1 MSDECD
7 DLLFQCEPFS
17 GTARLFP
24 LPNLVLFPHVLQPLH
39 VFEPRYRELVEES
52 LAGDRLIAMALL
64 SPGWETDYDGRPP
77 LYPSACLGRI
87 ATYHRFEDG
96 RYNLLLAGLQRIRLV
111 RELEPAKPFR
121 EAEAVACQDVYSVHR
136 AGQRPALQR
145 CLLDAFR
152 RLAPEVDG
160 VEDSLGVAIGQ
171 RLIVGRADRRRCLCA
186 AVECRSQTA
195 TAGRNRCR
203 PAGRIDFESSEG
215 RRFGPILGR
224 ALSARFQ
231 PELSVLALHF
241 AQMRGV

>member
-7 DLLFQCEPFS
+7 DLLFRCEPFS

-64 SPGWETDYDGRPP
+64 SPGWESDYDGRPP

-121 EAEAVACQDVYSVHR
+121 EAEAVACEDIYSVHAR
-136 AGQRPALQR
+136 ANA
-145 CLLDAFR
+145 
-152 RLAPEVDG
+152 
-160 VEDSLGVAIGQ
+160 
-171 RLIVGRADRRRCLCA
+171 RRCSVVCWTRFADWRLNWRA
-186 AVECRSQTA
+186 RTNPWGRYWTA
-195 TAGRNRCR
+195 TYRWAC
-203 PAGRIDFESSEG
+203 
-215 RRFGPILGR
+215 
-224 ALSARFQ
+224 
-231 PELSVLALHF
+231 
-241 AQMRGV
+241 